1 MINKRFI
8 VKNKLGEGRSKVFS
22 VVDTE
27 FPEKEIAMKIL
38 PKNVHQEE
46 IDAFR
51 YEYFTLRKLDHP
63 SIIKAYDIGNIL
75 TIDEDDT
82 DEIETGCYY
91 ITIEQL
97 DAIEL
102 SNYDDISDEVIL
114 IDIIRQIC
122 SVLYYLHQSN
132 YIYYDLKPQNI
143 LISKSGNN
151 HFLKIIDLGFTRYIL
166 SGDEHKIRGT
176 AEYIAPELLKKE
188 NHDHTVDFYSL
199 GIILYK
205 IIYGKLPF
213 NYETELDAYKAHI
226 ESEFSYPA
234 SGYSE
239 NLVNV
244 VKKLLNKNPQ
254 QRFSNALQV
263 LTELGLEINIEL
275 TKDFLP
281 ARILCGRQDT
291 LNIVRTYLNDSKS
304 NEIFSLRGFSGA
316 GKSQVLSELQSIYPS
331 SVYIENTRRKTGA
344 ELIRFFLH
352 KLLFNEI
359 IFSNIS
365 QDDKDDVIRLFE
377 STDFEIA
384 STFRSLLTRLTTNN
398 QLLLLIDDYNL
409 YDEFAK
415 ETINE
420 LFPILQVNKVKII
433 IAESS
438 EFDYATRNIFNVRDI
453 HLTPFTD
460 KQLSE
465 YLDMGYYSAFP
476 KQKLKNVILQYSDL
490 LPGSFV
496 QFIKDILILG
506 VMRYESDEVT
516 FVYENEIEK
525 SLSGSNEEI
534 YRLRLS
540 NLTEEE
546 LKVAQLI
553 SAFNISVEQIV
564 LVSIL
569 NKSRKEIESILSI
582 LQTKNIINS
591 LSLSNSPNI
600 ISDSFKRYIY
610 STIKEK
616 KKYHLIIAS
625 LIKRI
630 LPDFNIIEHAR
641 QYELAGEILKVIELI
656 SKEIRKAENLSA
668 YSYKKKLIE
677 DLLIL
682 DIKDDIRTSL
692 HIELVKTLFK
702 ISDFNSVLELISKVD
717 LDEIDENS
725 RNELL
730 FIKGSSLISVRKLDE
745 GIKTLNDLLNSVAEV
760 IFRKKILVEI
770 AYAEFEKNN
779 YKLAEEIANTLLFSD
794 DTPYEEKGKCYNL
807 IGMIKVYAEEDLPAA
822 INNFERA
829 LEMYQKAKLPR
840 RIAGV
845 EVNLGN
851 IYDMLGNDEKSET
864 HWDNALRINESI
876 GNLEQEAII
885 LMNYSIYFRHKLSF
899 DRSIKL
905 VLRSEQIFSSLG
917 NENYRAVVLTNLGEI
932 YLNICEYQKAYE
944 CLTTVTEIF
953 RKLNNFEELANA
965 LFDLGKLYYHLKD
978 EEMLDK
984 IINEYELCIAE
995 KGLSSKYSM
1004 ILEIMKLFKDFTND
1018 VDIDIAQASQILAGL
1033 LKAGE
1038 NRLFIDFLI
1047 ILINYFVHRKEV
1059 DKYLILDFMHS
1070 NVIMESWNTNY
1081 LMKAYKEY
1089 FLGKISLDI
1098 NAERLSPPLE
1108 HFEKALSLIENESIT
1123 ELTWQVLA
1131 AISESYIERGY
1142 VNKAKKPLFYAAE
1155 LLNYIADNIKKSDIR
1170 TKYLNDSERKKIFE
1184 QLKIFNN
1191 PVDVQ

>member
-8 VKNKLGEGRSKVFS
+8 VKKKLGEGRSKVFS

-63 SIIKAYDIGNIL
+63 NIIKAYDIGIIL
-75 TIDEDDT
+75 TIDENDT
-82 DEIETGCYY
+82 DEFESGCYY

-102 SNYDDISDEVIL
+102 NNYEDIKDEVTL

-151 HFLKIIDLGFTRYIL
+151 PFLKIIDLGFTRYIL
-166 SGDEHKIRGT
+166 SGDEHIIRGT

-188 NHDHTVDFYSL
+188 NHDHTVDLYSL
-199 GIILYK
+199 GIILYR

-226 ESEFSYPA
+226 ESEFSYPV

-263 LTELGLEINIEL
+263 LAELGLEINIEL

-304 NEIFSLRGFSGA
+304 NEIFSLRGFSGS
-316 GKSQVLSELQSIYPS
+316 GKSQVLSELQSIYTS
-331 SVYIENTRRKTGA
+331 SVYIENTRRKTGV
-344 ELIRFFLH
+344 ELIRYFLH

-359 IFSNIS
+359 IFSNIT
-365 QDDKDDVIRLFE
+365 QDDKDEVIRLFE

-384 STFRSLLTRLTTNN
+384 LTFRSLLTRLTTNN
-398 QLLLLIDDYNL
+398 ILLLLIDDYNL

-420 LFPILQVNKVKII
+420 LFPILQINKVKII

-438 EFDYATRNIFNVRDI
+438 EFDYATKNIFNVREI
-453 HLTPFTD
+453 SLTPFTD

-465 YLDMGYYSAFP
+465 YLDMAYYSAFP
-476 KQKLKNVILQYSDL
+476 KQKLKNAILQYSDL

-506 VMRYESDEVT
+506 VMRYEAGEVN
-516 FVYENEIEK
+516 FVYENKIEI

-540 NLTEEE
+540 NLSEEE

-569 NKSRKEIESILSI
+569 NKSKKEIESILSN
-582 LQTKNIINS
+582 LQFKNIINP
-591 LSLSNSPNI
+591 LNLSNSPNI

-610 STIKEK
+610 RTIKEK

-641 QYELAGEILKVIELI
+641 QYELAGEILKVVDLI
-656 SKEIRKAENLSA
+656 SKEIKRAENLSA

-692 HIELVKTLFK
+692 NAELIKTLFK
-702 ISDFNSVLELISKVD
+702 ISDFNSVLEWISKID

-730 FIKGSSLISVRKLDE
+730 FVKGSSQISVRKLDE
-745 GIKTLNDLLNSVAEV
+745 GIKTLNILLNSVTEV
-760 IFRKKILVEI
+760 IFRKKIMVEI

-779 YKLAEEIANTLLFSD
+779 YKHAEEIANDLLISD
-794 DTPYEEKGKCYNL
+794 DTAYEEKGKCYNL
-807 IGMIKVYAEEDLPAA
+807 IGMIKVYAEEDLTAA
-822 INNFERA
+822 INNFESA

-840 RIAGV
+840 RVAGV

-864 HWDNALRINESI
+864 HWENALKINEAI

-885 LMNYSIYFRHKLSF
+885 LMSFGLYFKHKSKF
-899 DRSIKL
+899 DKAINQII
-905 VLRSEQIFSSLG
+905 RSEQIFSSLG
-917 NENYRAVVLTNLGEI
+917 NENLRAIVLTNLGEA
-932 YLNICEYQKAYE
+932 YLTTCEYQKAKE
-944 CLTTVTEIF
+944 CLISAEIILT
-953 RKLNNFEELANA
+953 KLKNFEEKANS
-965 LFDLGKLYYHLKD
+965 LFVLGKLAYQLDDLDFLNETILNYRECFNEEELQEALDLNLVFLEILVGAISNKTINWDDIVKYLYAFLKSN
-978 EEMLDK
+978 K
-984 IINEYELCIAE
+984 KSSIAE
-995 KGLSSKYSM
+995 LL
-1004 ILEIMKLFKDFTND
+1004 ILFI
-1018 VDIDIAQASQILAGL
+1018 SQINMSVINIYEKVISLLYSIDDSQEFGDNFL
-1033 LKAGE
+1033 LKA
-1038 NRLFIDFLI
+1038 I
-1047 ILINYFVHRKEV
+1047 
-1059 DKYLILDFMHS
+1059 
-1070 NVIMESWNTNY
+1070 
-1081 LMKAYKEY
+1081 KEY
-1089 FLGKISLDI
+1089 SFGKLALIVRD
-1098 NAERLSPPLE
+1098 ERLSPPLE

-1123 ELTWQVLA
+1123 ELTWRVLA

-1155 LLNYIADNIKKSDIR
+1155 LLNYIADNIKKSEIR
-1170 TKYLNDSERKKIFE
+1170 TRYLDDSERKKVFE
-1184 QLKIFNN
+1184 HLKLFNS
-1191 PVDVQ
+1191 PVNVQ